1 MPFEQITEKL
11 LNKKILIIDDEP
23 LIHVLLRHTLE
34 KLDTQIDVLIADGGE
49 EGLILAYRDRPALIF
64 LDIMMPGL
72 NGYEVCRRVKTYAKD
87 IYVILLT
94 AKGEEV
100 DKQLGL
106 DAGADEYITKPFDPD
121 MITRRVATVLN
132 LTL

>member
-1 MPFEQITEKL
+1 L
-11 LNKKILIIDDEP
+11 YKKILIIDDEP
-23 LIHVLLRHTLE
+23 FIHILLRHTLE
-34 KLDTQIDVLIADGGE
+34 RLGAQLEVFTAEGGDR
-49 EGLILAYRDRPALIF
+49 GLMVVYNEHPSLIF

-72 NGYEVCRRVKTYAKD
+72 NGYEVCRRIKTYAKD

-100 DKQLGL
+100 DKQLGV

-121 MITRRVATVLN
+121 LITRRVATVLN
-132 LTL
+132 LNS